1 MNPEFRDNPLPWTTV
16 AAASPYFTE
25 LESAR
30 YCRCGV
36 ARLRSWDDRGY
47 LTVRTDVDG
56 RRFYVRDELDRVM
69 QGLVD
74 RDGPERPR
82 VAGSQPQTKTGKAG
96 KAGRTTGDASAVDR
110 GSAPAASGS
119 APAPATKPK
128 TRAVAPG
135 KKRGRPTLPYT
146 DPEQDTR
153 RRGGG
158 GGR

>member
-1 MNPEFRDNPLPWTTV
+1 MPELDLACLAFRDNTDPENRDSLTWTAV

-69 QGLVD
+69 QGLVEEV
-74 RDGPERPR
+74 GEAP
-82 VAGSQPQTKTGKAG
+82 
-96 KAGRTTGDASAVDR
+96 AGRREAPPPKAEPRSSRTGGQSTKAKR
-110 GSAPAASGS
+110 PNRPA
-119 APAPATKPK
+119 
-128 TRAVAPG
+128 
-135 KKRGRPTLPYT
+135 LPYT
-146 DPEQDTR
+146 DAEKDSR
-153 RRGGG
+153 RRGKG

>member
-1 MNPEFRDNPLPWTTV
+1 MAE
-16 AAASPYFTE
+16 ASPYFTE

-36 ARLRSWDDRGY
+36 ARLRSWEDRGY

-69 QGLVD
+69 QGIVD
-74 RDGPERPR
+74 PEGAK
-82 VAGSQPQTKTGKAG
+82 VAGAAS
-96 KAGRTTGDASAVDR
+96 ASAVGR
-110 GSAPAASGS
+110 AGSGPTAEAGVSSGS
-119 APAPATKPK
+119 AAPDAKGAPRRPRAATKAAQGEPG
-128 TRAVAPG
+128 RA
-135 KKRGRPTLPYT
+135 KKPSRPALPFT

>member
-1 MNPEFRDNPLPWTTV
+1 MAE
-16 AAASPYFTE
+16 ASPYFTE

-56 RRFYVRDELDRVM
+56 RRFYVRHELDRVM
-69 QGLVD
+69 QGLVEAGG
-74 RDGPERPR
+74 RG
-82 VAGSQPQTKTGKAG
+82 VAGAPSTSAIGRGEAGVNSAAPGAKADAPRHTQRSP
-96 KAGRTTGDASAVDR
+96 KAAKGDR
-110 GSAPAASGS
+110 G
-119 APAPATKPK
+119 
-128 TRAVAPG
+128 RG
-135 KKRGRPTLPYT
+135 KKQGRPALPYT

-153 RRGGG
+153 RRSGG